1 MSENQASE
9 RFFEDYAVGSV
20 FEAGPVSISEADIVE
35 FAKRYDPQPFHIDA
49 EAARSG
55 PYGGIIASGWQTIA
69 LTMRLCVERYLDA
82 RSSLGSPGIDELRW
96 MRPVRPG
103 DVLTVRV
110 TVEEAR
116 RSRSRP
122 DRGLVRSLIE
132 TRNQAGEPVMS
143 MRAMNLILLRD
154 PAAPAD

>member
-1 MSENQASE
+1 MSEGKAPD
-9 RFFEDYAVGSV
+9 RFFEDYAVGGV
-20 FEAGPVSISEADIVE
+20 FEAGSVSISEVDIVE

-55 PYGGIIASGWQTIA
+55 FYGGIIASGWQTIA
-69 LTMRLCVERYLDA
+69 LTMRLCVERYLSA
-82 RSSLGSPGIDELRW
+82 VSSLGSPGIDELRW

-122 DRGLVRSLIE
+122 DRGLVRSFIE
-132 TRNQAGEPVMS
+132 TRNQVGDPVMS
-143 MRAMNLILLRD
+143 MRAMNLMLLRN
-154 PAAPAD
+154 PAGPPT

>member
-1 MSENQASE
+1 MSEGKASE
-9 RFFEDYAVGSV
+9 RFFEDYAVGRV
-20 FEAGPVSISEADIVE
+20 FEAGSASISEADIVD

-55 PYGGIIASGWQTIA
+55 FYGGIIASGWQTIA
-69 LTMRLCVERYLDA
+69 LTMRLCVEHYLSA
-82 RSSLGSPGIDELRW
+82 ASSLGSPGIDELRW

-103 DVLTVRV
+103 DILSVRV

-122 DRGLVRSLIE
+122 DRGLVRSFIE
-132 TRNQAGEPVMS
+132 TRNQVGDPVMS
-143 MRAMNLILLRD
+143 MRAMNLMLLRN
-154 PAAPAD
+154 PAAPPT